1 MLTEVYIT
9 GRFAFKFKRELSIDH
24 LLELGL
30 LALLVPQNRRAQP
43 NILDMTLIT
52 SKKENKN
59 A

>member
-30 LALLVPQNRRAQP
+30 LALLVPLVFGSAKHP
-43 NILDMTLIT
+43 GYDTDYI
-52 SKKENKN
+52 KKRK
-59 A
+59 